1 VIEAALVELV
11 APETAGDP
19 MNAQKWVR
27 SSLRH
32 LSARLGAAGHAASP
46 PTVSRLL
53 RKLEYS
59 PKANRKE
66 RETGSAHPQRD
77 AQFLHIEAQKQTH
90 QAAQLPI
97 ISVDTKKKELI
108 GDFKNTGRDWCGS
121 PEVVSVH
128 DFPSTALGRA
138 VPYGIYD
145 LARNQGFVRVG
156 TSADTP
162 QFAVEAIRGWW
173 EQEGMA
179 AYPGALGLLILADG
193 GGSNSSHSRVWKQQL
208 QEQLCDA
215 FGLSVTVCHYPT
227 GCSKW
232 NPVEHR
238 LFGPISL
245 NWAGHPLRTW
255 EMLLGYLRGTTTT
268 TGLQVTAALQEVR
281 YDTGRSVSRAE
292 MARLHLEPHAVCPQ
306 WSYTL
311 RPRGPDVATAGVR
324 PQRQEVNS

>member
-1 VIEAALVELV
+1 
-11 APETAGDP
+11 
-19 MNAQKWVR
+19 MSAQKWVR

-32 LSARLGAAGHAASP
+32 LSVRLGAAGHAASP
-46 PTVSRLL
+46 PTVGRLL

-59 PKANRKE
+59 LKANRKE

-77 AQFLHIEAQKQTH
+77 AQFRHIEEQRLAL

-145 LARNQGFVRVG
+145 LQRNQGHVPVG
-156 TSADTP
+156 ASADTP

-173 EQEGMA
+173 AEEGMV
-179 AYPGALGLLILADG
+179 AYPGAEGLLILADG

-208 QEQLCDA
+208 QAQMSDA
-215 FGLSVTVCHYPT
+215 FGLPVTVCHYPT

-232 NPVEHR
+232 TPVEHR
-238 LFGPISL
+238 LFGPISR
-245 NWAGHPLRTW
+245 NWAGHPLRSW
-255 EMLLGYLRGTTTT
+255 ETLLGYLRGTTTT
-268 TGLQVTAALQEVR
+268 TGLQVTAALHEVR
-281 YDTGRSVSRAE
+281 YDKGRSVSKAE

-311 RPRGPDVATAGVR
+311 RPRLPTTANAPAR
-324 PQRQEVNS
+324 LQCQEVIS